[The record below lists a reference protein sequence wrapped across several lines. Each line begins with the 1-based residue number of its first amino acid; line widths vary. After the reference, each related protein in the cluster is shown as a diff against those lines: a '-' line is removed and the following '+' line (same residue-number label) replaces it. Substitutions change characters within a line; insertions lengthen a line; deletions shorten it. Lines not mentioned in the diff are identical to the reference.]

1 MKKNFGKILV
11 ILVGL
16 GVIGAFFAFD
26 LKQYLTLD
34 ALKQNKDVVQNFY
47 LSHQALTI
55 GVYFVAY
62 VLMAALS
69 LPGATIMTLAGGA
82 LFGLWKGLLL
92 VSFSSTVGA
101 TCAFLAAR
109 YLLKDAVQGKFGDK
123 LKAINDGVAKEGAF
137 YLFTMRLIPAFP
149 FFVINLV
156 MGLTPISA
164 LTYYWVSQIGMLPGT
179 FVYVNAG
186 TQLAQIDSLSGI
198 LSPQLLGSF
207 ALLGIFPLVAKKIIS
222 LLGKKKSTI
231 EPEVIPTPKKPKKNV
246 A

>member
-11 ILVGL
+11 ILIGL
-16 GVIGAFFAFD
+16 GIVGAFFAFD

-34 ALKQNKDVVQNFY
+34 ALKQNKDIVQNYY
-47 LSHQALTI
+47 LDHQVLTI
-55 GVYFVAY
+55 SVYFFAY

-123 LKAINDGVAKEGAF
+123 LKAINDGVEKEGAF

-164 LTYYWVSQIGMLPGT
+164 ITYYWVSQIGMLPGT

-198 LSPQLLGSF
+198 LSPQLIGSF
-207 ALLGIFPLVAKKIIS
+207 ALLGIFPLVAKKVIS
-222 LLGKKKSTI
+222 LLGKKKGTI
-231 EPEVIPTPKKPKKNV
+231 QPEMTDSPKKYKKNV